1 MQKETTQA
9 KSQKK
14 FLLIVGDTNQV
25 LEKYIRASHEY
36 YETLCV
42 MEQVMQGTP
51 KFRSCFANYFE
62 KDVMKSFLN
71 WGSGKRSLFWHGEQ
85 IWDGSKIG
93 SLYGKA
99 VKAFLR
105 TMEQKW
111 TSKDSTMQE
120 RGGQS
125 WERNVEA
132 RICWTCL

>member
-1 MQKETTQA
+1 
-9 KSQKK
+9 
-14 FLLIVGDTNQV
+14 
-25 LEKYIRASHEY
+25 
-36 YETLCV
+36 
-42 MEQVMQGTP
+42 MQGTA

-85 IWDGSKIG
+85 IWDGSKSR